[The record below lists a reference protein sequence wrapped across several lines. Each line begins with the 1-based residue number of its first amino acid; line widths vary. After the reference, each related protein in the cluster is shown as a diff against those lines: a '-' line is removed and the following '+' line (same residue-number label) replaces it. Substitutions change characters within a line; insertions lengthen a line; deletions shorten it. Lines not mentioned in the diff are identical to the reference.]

1 MNENTNK
8 PIKASEVSRL
18 CRDFLEFKRATGLKY
33 ESEEKT
39 LRYFIQYCRKNCLD
53 DDLPEDVIYNW
64 ISESDNR
71 SLKTRSNYVGSMFSL
86 SATFS

>member
-39 LRYFIQYCRKNCLD
+39 LRYFIQYCR
-53 DDLPEDVIYNW
+53 IFYN
-64 ISESDNR
+64 
-71 SLKTRSNYVGSMFSL
+71 YH
-86 SATFS
+86 